1 MASATTAVPANTQD
15 RPGGTSTSQAVG
27 AKKRSTTPVNKVSA
41 DVAGKSVSTST
52 GKESKTGN
60 VFSSL
65 PVLFFVWYASSVF
78 CTTISK
84 ILVRDVFPSAYW
96 LTFAQFCVAA
106 VVGYVVVRI
115 VDGTAPVKIPF
126 LTEMWR
132 EFMALAGVFAFGMVA
147 LNKGYENMHVSLV
160 ETLRATEPVVS
171 AAFTSILLPAEM
183 PSAVQCACLVPIV
196 LGACMSSYGSSDFNV
211 TGLVWV
217 LASNVCFCLRT
228 IQYKQASRKYK
239 VSDFQLF
246 FHICRLGILFQFLFG
261 VIGDPAGLRTCV
273 GSLANAATSNMFSL
287 DKLKLLTMIV
297 LNGIFYYTYLQF
309 SWVILMRVPV
319 VTHAV
324 GNCMRRPVVL
334 VCNVLYFQNPV
345 TLINAA
351 GILCAFVGV
360 LLYTSIKSLLG
371 LPKTEPKKQSD

>member
-1 MASATTAVPANTQD
+1 MQ
-15 RPGGTSTSQAVG
+15 
-27 AKKRSTTPVNKVSA
+27 K
-41 DVAGKSVSTST
+41 
-52 GKESKTGN
+52 

-65 PVLFFVWYASSVF
+65 PFLFFSWYASSVL

-84 ILVRDVFPSAYW
+84 VLVRDVFPSAYW
-96 LTFAQFCVAA
+96 LTFTQFCVAT
-106 VVGYVVVRI
+106 VVGYTVVRV
-115 VDGTAPVKIPF
+115 VDGNAPVEVPF
-126 LTEMWR
+126 LTPMWR

-171 AAFTSILLPAEM
+171 AAMTSLLLPAEM
-183 PSAVQCACLVPIV
+183 PSAVQCLCLVPIV
-196 LGACMSSYGSSDFNV
+196 FGACLSSFGSSDFN
-211 TGLVWV
+211 TLGLVWV

-239 VSDFQLF
+239 MNDWNLF

-261 VIGDPAGLRTCV
+261 IIGDLPGLQAGLST
-273 GSLANAATSNMFSL
+273 LAMAATNNPLSIE
-287 DKLKLLTMIV
+287 KLQLFAMIIF
-297 LNGIFYYTYLQF
+297 NGIFYYTYLQF
-309 SWVILMRVPV
+309 SWVILMRVQV

-334 VCNVLYFQNPV
+334 VCNVLYFKNPV
-345 TLINAA
+345 TLQNAA

-360 LLYTSIKSLLG
+360 LLFTSIKSLLAG
-371 LPKTEPKKQSD
+371 KRKD